1 MRIDQITNCI
11 NENGR
16 FRFWKIQSSIATL
29 LCNSSPQILGE
40 TGKYVRNLYCLG
52 KGDWIIQEL
61 AIVHPSLNV
70 GSGGGRNKLF
80 SLADS
85 DRIYWN
91 LPIHPFHKEQ
101 QQLLIPSFSHS
112 MHCSDAKTKHSTPPL
127 YKGDELN
134 LKKYEEMETR
144 WCHDFRKFP
153 VTRNKSQI

>member
-11 NENGR
+11 ENGR
-16 FRFWKIQSSIATL
+16 FWFRKIQSSIATL

-101 QQLLIPSFSHS
+101 QQLYPNTQLQPFHALQLLQKPNIRHHPCKRETSSIWKS
-112 MHCSDAKTKHSTPPL
+112 TKGWKLDDVMIFETNP
-127 YKGDELN
+127 KFNN
-134 LKKYEEMETR
+134 LL
-144 WCHDFRKFP
+144 
-153 VTRNKSQI
+153 